1 MRPQSFLEGI
11 ARRLSVVSLRL
22 SGRLQAV
29 EECRDNNR
37 ALLWFSLKDQVGS
50 INAGDFDLRLDSSNL
65 FEAGWPNQAVL
76 LGLNEENRYC
86 DLYECWL
93 RVDGQN
99 LVQARCENFRFDRAD
114 GRMNSCMK

>member
-50 INAGDFDLRLDSSNL
+50 IDAGDFDLRLDSSNL

-86 DLYECWL
+86 DLL
-93 RVDGQN
+93 RV
-99 LVQARCENFRFDRAD
+99 LAARRRPEPGAGALREL
-114 GRMNSCMK
+114 SV